1 MTGFKRSAAVLAC
14 LLLLAG
20 CGKSDNP
27 SDAAKAPDKE
37 EASGVTLSADEVKG
51 LGVETIAAEPAQY
64 RAEASGY
71 GTVVSLDTIAQAD
84 SDLLAARAV
93 AVQSRAAARRDVYLF
108 RDQGGAISREVME
121 TAVAKADSDEAQLT
135 LAQRKAQ
142 AAFGLTPPWDSGGR
156 RARIMA
162 DLSSGR
168 LALVRVTF
176 PLGALSGDLP
186 QSLSLTRL
194 GGNQR
199 WTSSQLWRAP
209 ADPAFPGQGIFVL
222 VSSSDL
228 AQNDHVTA
236 YVPAGAPQA
245 GVKVPNAAIVY
256 GEGESWAYVRKGD
269 DNFQRV
275 RLDTGHALADGYFV
289 PEGAGIAPGDPV
301 VTSGAGLLLAHELNP
316 STEAGD

>member
-1 MTGFKRSAAVLAC
+1 MPGFKQSATVMVC

-20 CGKSDNP
+20 CGKSDDP
-27 SDAAKAPDKE
+27 SDPGKAADKQA
-37 EASGVTLSADEVKG
+37 ASGVTLSADQAQG
-51 LGVETIAAEPAQY
+51 LGIQTIAAQPAQY

-84 SDLLAARAV
+84 SDLMAARAV

-108 RDQGGAISREVME
+108 RDQGGAISREAME
-121 TAVAKADSDEAQLT
+121 AAVAKADSDEAQLT

-142 AAFGLTPPWDSGGR
+142 AAFGLNPPWDSSGR

-168 LALVRVTF
+168 LVLVRVTF
-176 PLGALSGDLP
+176 PLGALAGGLP
-186 QSLSLTRL
+186 QSLTLARL
-194 GGNQR
+194 GGSQR
-199 WTSSQLWRAP
+199 WTGSQPWRAP
-209 ADPAFPGQGIFVL
+209 ADPAFPGRGIFVL
-222 VSSSDL
+222 VAGSDL

-236 YVPAGAPQA
+236 YVPAGTPQA
-245 GVKVPNAAIVY
+245 GVKVPSAAIVY
-256 GEGESWAYVRKGD
+256 GEGESWAYVRKSD

-275 RLDTGHALADGYFV
+275 RLDTSRVLEGGYFL
-289 PEGAGIAPGDPV
+289 PEGAGIAPGDPI
-301 VTSGAGLLLAHELNP
+301 VTSGAGLLLARELNP